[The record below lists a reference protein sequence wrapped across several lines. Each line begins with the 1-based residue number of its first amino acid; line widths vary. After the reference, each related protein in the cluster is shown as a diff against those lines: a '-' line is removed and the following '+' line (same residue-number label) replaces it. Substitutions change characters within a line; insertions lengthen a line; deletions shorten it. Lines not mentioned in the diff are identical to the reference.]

1 MTIYDYIVVGF
12 YLAFMFL
19 LGPIYKS
26 FSKNSSDF
34 FRGGGGM
41 LWWVVGSS
49 AFMTTFTAW
58 AFTGGAAKAYE
69 TGTFFLV
76 LFACNLAAM
85 IFCYAFVVVR
95 YRRMRI
101 ITVMEGVRRRFGKT
115 SEQSLTWL
123 LIVTRILFGG
133 AALYTMGVFMVS
145 VFHVPMSILIIVL
158 GAIITLMTV
167 FGGSWSATAGDFVQM
182 IVVAVITITMGVLT
196 LVKAG
201 GVGGFIEKIPSHH
214 LDWSLF
220 DRPSVIIIFIVTLS
234 INQLIQ
240 MNSLIEGA
248 ARFIFVKDGRD
259 ARKALLIQIFGM
271 LILSLIWIVP
281 PMMATVWHPDLATE
295 YAQLNN
301 PNEAAYVAMAAD
313 LLPAGL
319 FGLLVCAIFAATV
332 TSLNSQLNIVGGS
345 FVRNIYIQV
354 IRPGASEQEQI
365 RVGRIFMLLYGGLWI
380 GLGLCFQQVKGL
392 ELFDLMLLLAASI
405 GLPMAVP
412 LFLGIFFRRTPPWA
426 GWSTMLA
433 GFIPASIL
441 GLLFQFDRVVQSL
454 WRSPE
459 MTSNGLVRMIWPG
472 GDLNP
477 REIGDLKIAMTTGV
491 VAAICCGWFFLS
503 MLFYRKEDRKYVEKV
518 DEFFRD
524 MDTPIGAD
532 EHELDMHDSEARQ
545 SNVLGNLC
553 FVYGTF
559 ILLLILIPNSA
570 GGRLII
576 FCCGGI
582 ITGIGL
588 LLKALAR
595 RSRKK
600 AASGIPVLG
609 ENPVRAKAEMK

>member
-1 MTIYDYIVVGF
+1 MTIYDYIVIGF

-19 LGPIYKS
+19 LGPIYKN
-26 FSKNSSDF
+26 FSKTSSDF

-76 LFACNLAAM
+76 LFACNLVAM

-115 SEQSLTWL
+115 SEQVLTWL
-123 LIVTRILFGG
+123 LIATRILYGG

-158 GAIITLMTV
+158 GSIITLMTV

-182 IVVAVITITMGVLT
+182 IVVAVITITMGILT
-196 LVKAG
+196 LVKTG
-201 GVGGFIEKIPSHH
+201 GVGGFIERIPSHH

-220 DRPSVIIIFIVTLS
+220 DRPAVIIIFIITLS

-271 LILSLIWIVP
+271 LILSIIWIIP

-295 YAQLNN
+295 YTQLNN

-313 LLPAGL
+313 LLPSGL

-354 IRPGASEQEQI
+354 IRPGASEKEQI
-365 RVGRIFMLLYGGLWI
+365 QVGRIFMLAYGLLWI
-380 GLGLCFQQVKGL
+380 LLGLCFQQVKGL
-392 ELFDLMLLLAASI
+392 ELFDLMLLMAASI

-412 LFLGIFFRRTPPWA
+412 LFLGIFFKKTPPWA

-433 GFIPASIL
+433 GFIPAFIL
-441 GLLFQFDRVVQSL
+441 GLLFQVDAIVQFL
-454 WRSPE
+454 WQSPE
-459 MTSNGLVRMIWPG
+459 MTSDQLIQTIWG
-472 GDLNP
+472 SGDLNP
-477 REIGDLKIAMTTGV
+477 REIGDMKIAITTGV
-491 VAAICCGWFFLS
+491 VAAICGGWFFLS
-503 MLFYRKEDRKYVEKV
+503 MLFYRREEHQYIEKV
-518 DEFFRD
+518 DKFFRD
-524 MDTPIGAD
+524 MATPIQPD
-532 EHELDMHDSEARQ
+532 EHELDVYDNESRQ

-553 FVYGTF
+553 FVYGVF
-559 ILLLILIPNSA
+559 ILLLTLIPNQPA
-570 GGRLII
+570 GRLII

-582 ITGIGL
+582 ITGIGV
-588 LLKALAR
+588 LLKALAG
-595 RSRKK
+595 RSRRR
-600 AASGIPVLG
+600 AASGTPAPKG
-609 ENPVRAKAEMK
+609 SAREAKVES